1 MTDGRWPTKA
11 DDRRSM
17 VDDDDGNDDD
27 CDGDLS
33 SLIIDRRLSMTVRQ
47 SMVGDGLADVG
58 ETSQLVGEYG
68 L

>member
-1 MTDGRWPTKA
+1 MTDGRWPTKT